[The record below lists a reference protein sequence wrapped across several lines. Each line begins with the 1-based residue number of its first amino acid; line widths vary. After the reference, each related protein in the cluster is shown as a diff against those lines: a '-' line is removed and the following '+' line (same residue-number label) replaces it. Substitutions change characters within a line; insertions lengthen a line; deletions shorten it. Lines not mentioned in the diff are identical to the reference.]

1 VDRIEWASVVREV
14 KAKLKCCSAKEEVV
28 VASYAMVCLMKLI
41 SIIC

>member
-1 VDRIEWASVVREV
+1 MDRIEWASVVREV